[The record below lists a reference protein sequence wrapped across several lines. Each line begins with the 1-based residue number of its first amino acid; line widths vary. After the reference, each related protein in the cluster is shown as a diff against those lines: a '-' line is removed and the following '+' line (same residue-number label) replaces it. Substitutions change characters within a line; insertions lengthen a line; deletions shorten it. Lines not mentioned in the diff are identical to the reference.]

1 MKEREDYWQDEYEET
16 IGEKATPYVDY
27 FETANLADIEHDIES
42 IKASVL
48 AAQHRYMK
56 TLEEEK

>member
-1 MKEREDYWQDEYEET
+1 MKEREDYWQDEYEDT
-16 IGEKATPYVDY
+16 IGEKVTPYVDY

-48 AAQHRYMK
+48 AAQYRYMK